1 MRIEIE
7 ALTGTRHADAYALRP
22 ALSRRLA
29 EGADP
34 SVFDSTVCLTLL
46 AGAGSRWV
54 RGLDAA
60 KRGYSRNAMIE
71 PQDTEYA
78 GLVASFP
85 LDAPRGLF
93 PVRNYIT
100 GTGGRIPLAAYAVD
114 AFKGLGRHV
123 VVIRGW
129 EDEIRTGIMHRLGIQ
144 DERVRYCSQ
153 KEGPGGKV
161 LGHGDAA
168 RQAMS
173 AWENSRYVIANFGG
187 DANSPLTAMASLC
200 ALAALE
206 KADSSMNML
215 LPVAAIPDPAYPV
228 VLDGEGRPRSFG
240 HDKLHGR
247 PRPATGTPGYTNVG
261 IRVYRT
267 EALRAAIDEI
277 VGSWW
282 DPAAGY
288 SIPGNDPDAHEFA
301 LDNIDALFA
310 SRGEARILAIAHP
323 AELTPA
329 KNFED
334 LLRFEDAAKAVRAEW
349 DAWRAPVQTRVFPV
363 AKLRPA
369 GN

>member
-1 MRIEIE
+1 MRTDLE
-7 ALTGTRHADAYALRP
+7 ALAGRRHADAFAAREDL
-22 ALSRRLA
+22 ARLLA
-29 EGADP
+29 AGADP
-34 SVFDSTVCLTLL
+34 AIFEATVCLTLL

-54 RGLDAA
+54 KGLDAA
-60 KRGYSRNAMIE
+60 KRALGAAGQNAGNDGEFAEIV
-71 PQDTEYA
+71 
-78 GLVASFP
+78 GSFP

-93 PVRNYIT
+93 PVKNYIT
-100 GTGGRIPLAAYAVD
+100 GSFGRIPLAAYAVD

-129 EDEIRTGIMHRLGIQ
+129 EDEIRTGIMERLGIQ

-153 KEGPGGKV
+153 EAGPAGKV
-161 LGHGDAA
+161 LGHGDAT

-173 AWENSRYVIANFGG
+173 AWEDSRYVIANFGG
-187 DANSPLTAMASLC
+187 DANSPLTAMASLL
-200 ALAALE
+200 ALAELE
-206 KADSSMNML
+206 KSGVSVNLL

-228 VLDGEGRPRSFG
+228 ILDEEGRPRSFG

-247 PRPATGTPGYTNVG
+247 ARSASGTLGYTNVG

-277 VGSWW
+277 VKSWW
-282 DPAAGY
+282 DPATGY

-323 AELTPA
+323 GELTPA

-334 LLRFEDAAKAVRAEW
+334 LSRFEDAAKAARAEW
-349 DAWRAPVQTRVFPV
+349 DTWRASVRT
-363 AKLRPA
+363 
-369 GN
+369 